1 MANVKR
7 GNLTRPPQWW
17 RHLRDWKRT
26 FWKGER
32 KAVRRDVD
40 AFVKERRLK
49 IYVTTGAGGDI
60 YEKNYPTWAFQ
71 RP

>member
-40 AFVKERRLK
+40 VQ
-49 IYVTTGAGGDI
+49 VDDHH
-60 YEKNYPTWAFQ
+60 NPPYPYAPEDEQPSPFWD
-71 RP
+71 RD